1 MSQLPALN
9 WSRARWADAA
19 AMLAIYNEA
28 VARVGQLPMVQ
39 PASIESIQMTLR
51 HSNRLGCPVWA
62 YWHEDQIV
70 GWSQIRPL
78 NWGGACTQKTGELS
92 IYVGEAWHGRG
103 VAAQAVFMAFAQSV
117 RLGYQA
123 MTCWILGV
131 NQKSR
136 QLARACRMNRWG
148 LLPLA
153 ACHGDQRF
161 DIEIWGCLLDDPNWR
176 QHMERIQR
184 RLSGRTTGWMQERV
198 AISTVTPSSLSQP
211 G

>member
-1 MSQLPALN
+1 MSQLPALT

-19 AMLAIYNEA
+19 AMLSIYNEA
-28 VARVGQLPMVQ
+28 VSRVGQLPMLQ
-39 PASIESIQMTLR
+39 PATIESIQMTLR

-62 YWHEDQIV
+62 FWHEDQIV

-78 NWGGACTQKTGELS
+78 TWGGACTQKTGELS
-92 IYVGEAWHGRG
+92 IYVDEAWHGRG

-131 NQKSR
+131 NEKSR
-136 QLARACRMNRWG
+136 QLARACRMSRWG
-148 LLPLA
+148 CLPLA
-153 ACHGDQRF
+153 ACHGDHRF
-161 DIEIWGCLLDDPNWR
+161 DIEIWGCLLDDPAWR
-176 QHMERIQR
+176 RHMERVQQR
-184 RLSGRTTGWMQERV
+184 LTGRSNGWMQERV
-198 AISTVTPSSLSQP
+198 AISSGATSSMTQP